1 MGNGFFQVVDSTRFT
16 ALLEGFGPVGEE
28 LVDLEQA
35 AGRVLSREVIAPENL
50 PLVDRS
56 CMDGYAVRAMDV
68 FGASE
73 SNPAYLECR
82 EHLSIDVIADR
93 KLAPGE
99 CVGITTGGTLPP
111 GADSVV
117 MVEYT
122 QELGG
127 GTVEIRRSAVPGEN
141 VMLAG
146 EDVARG
152 SAALPSGIT
161 LRSQEIGLLAAL
173 GVQEVPVSRKPR
185 VGIISTGDELVPV
198 SEVPRPGQVRD
209 VNSHSLAGLIREG
222 GGEPVLYG
230 LVPDDLEAII
240 STLQTALAENDTVFI
255 SGGSSVGMRDLTI
268 QALESLPES
277 RVLAHGVSISP
288 GKPTILARVGEKG
301 VFGLPGQVTS
311 AQVVVLVF
319 GIPFLRHLAGAGH
332 PFDISRRP
340 VRRAVLDANV
350 ASKPGREDY
359 VRVRLVRDG
368 DGFRAVPRSGK
379 SGLLRTLIEADGL
392 LCIPANSEGMTAG
405 SDVDIWMI

>member
-1 MGNGFFQVVDSTRFT
+1 MANGFFQVVDSAGFIT
-16 ALLEGFGPVGEE
+16 LLERFGAVAEE
-28 LVDLEQA
+28 SVCLEQA
-35 AGRVLSREVIAPENL
+35 YGRVLSRDVTAPENL

-56 CMDGYAVRAMDV
+56 CMAGYAARAMDV

-82 EHLSIDVIADR
+82 EHLPIDVLAD
-93 KLAPGE
+93 KSLAPGE

-141 VMLAG
+141 VMLQG
-146 EDVARG
+146 EDVAVG
-152 SAALPSGIT
+152 STPLVAGT
-161 LRSQEIGLLAAL
+161 ELRSQEVGLLAAL
-173 GVQEVPVSRKPR
+173 GVQDVPVAAKPK

-209 VNSHSLAGLIREG
+209 VNSHTLACLIREG

-230 LVPDDLEAII
+230 LVRDDLDSI
-240 STLQTALAENDTVFI
+240 TRVLQTALVENDTVFI

-268 QALESLPES
+268 QALEGLADSE
-277 RVLAHGVSISP
+277 VLAHGVSISP
-288 GKPTILARVGEKG
+288 GKPTILARVRDKA

-319 GIPFLRHLAGAGH
+319 GIPFLRHLTGVTSS
-332 PFDISRRP
+332 FDTFRRP
-340 VRRAVLDANV
+340 VRQAAL
-350 ASKPGREDY
+350 S
-359 VRVRLVRDG
+359 VRLVQESG
-368 DGFRAVPRSGK
+368 VLQAVPRTGK

-392 LCIPANSEGMTAG
+392 LRIDANSEGVTAG
-405 SDVDIWMI
+405 SLVDIWMI